1 MADKR
6 GGNKLISGGVGF
18 AAAFGARKILI
29 FAWTKI
35 TGKEP
40 PEHPEDPQV
49 ALGEALTWGILLGVG
64 VQVAR
69 MLALRAA
76 SKRISGPED
85 TPEWSGSATRIRAA
99 GVPSLSRVI
108 AKDRSRLLFKIRYA
122 V

>member
-6 GGNKLISGGVGF
+6 GSGGNKLISGVVGF
-18 AAAFGARKILI
+18 AAAFGARKMLI
-29 FAWTKI
+29 FAWKRV

-49 ALGEALTWGILLGVG
+49 ALGEALGWALVLGIG

-76 SKRISGPED
+76 SKRIAGPGE
-85 TPEWSGSATRIRAA
+85 PE
-99 GVPSLSRVI
+99 
-108 AKDRSRLLFKIRYA
+108 
-122 V
+122 

>member
-6 GGNKLISGGVGF
+6 AAGGNRVISGVVGF
-18 AAAFGARKILI
+18 TAAFGARKILV
-29 FAWTKI
+29 FAWKKI

-76 SKRISGPED
+76 GPGLELARRIG
-85 TPEWSGSATRIRAA
+85 
-99 GVPSLSRVI
+99 
-108 AKDRSRLLFKIRYA
+108 
-122 V
+122 

>member
-1 MADKR
+1 MSEKR
-6 GGNKLISGGVGF
+6 AGGSNRLLSGVVGF
-18 AAAFGARKILI
+18 AAAFGARKLLI
-29 FAWTKI
+29 FAWKKV

-76 SKRISGPED
+76 TKKIAGPAD
-85 TPEWSGSATRIRAA
+85 PPE
-99 GVPSLSRVI
+99 
-108 AKDRSRLLFKIRYA
+108 
-122 V
+122 

>member
-6 GGNKLISGGVGF
+6 ASGGNRLLSGLIGF

-29 FAWTKI
+29 FAWKAI
-35 TGKEP
+35 TGREP

-64 VQVAR
+64 VQIAR

-76 SKRISGPED
+76 TKRVGGPAD
-85 TPEWSGSATRIRAA
+85 GSE
-99 GVPSLSRVI
+99 
-108 AKDRSRLLFKIRYA
+108 
-122 V
+122 

>member
-6 GGNKLISGGVGF
+6 AAGGNRMISAVVGF
-18 AAAFGARKILI
+18 VAAFGARKILI
-29 FAWTKI
+29 FAWKKI

-64 VQVAR
+64 VQLAR

-76 SKRISGPED
+76 TK
-85 TPEWSGSATRIRAA
+85 RAA
-99 GVPSLSRVI
+99 GP
-108 AKDRSRLLFKIRYA
+108 AGPPE
-122 V
+122 

>member
-6 GGNKLISGGVGF
+6 GSGGNKLISGVVGF
-18 AAAFGARKILI
+18 AAAFGARKMLI
-29 FAWTKI
+29 FAWKRV

-49 ALGEALTWGILLGVG
+49 ALGEALGWALVLGIG

-76 SKRISGPED
+76 SKRIAGPAE
-85 TPEWSGSATRIRAA
+85 PE
-99 GVPSLSRVI
+99 
-108 AKDRSRLLFKIRYA
+108 
-122 V
+122 

>member
-6 GGNKLISGGVGF
+6 GGNKLLSGVVGF

-29 FAWTKI
+29 FAWKKI

-69 MLALRAA
+69 MLALRATA
-76 SKRISGPED
+76 KRVSGPED
-85 TPEWSGSATRIRAA
+85 TPE
-99 GVPSLSRVI
+99 
-108 AKDRSRLLFKIRYA
+108 
-122 V
+122 

>member
-1 MADKR
+1 MAEKR
-6 GGNKLISGGVGF
+6 AAGGNRMLSAVVGF

-29 FAWTKI
+29 FAWKKI

-40 PEHPEDPQV
+40 PEHPEDPTV

-76 SKRISGPED
+76 TK
-85 TPEWSGSATRIRAA
+85 RAA
-99 GVPSLSRVI
+99 GP
-108 AKDRSRLLFKIRYA
+108 ADPPE
-122 V
+122 